1 MTLRLPTPAHRD
13 EPELL
18 DAPDDVPP
26 PLLAHNLRDI
36 RRVNRYLGGTAV
48 VLKHLPALLTDVA
61 HGTSVDVLDIA
72 TGSGDIPR
80 ALVRWG
86 RRRGYDLR
94 VVATDV
100 AADVL
105 AVARRETADEP
116 RIVVEAADARELPY
130 RDGAFAVVVCSL
142 ALHHLSR
149 ADGVRALAEMGR
161 VARRGVIVNDLTR
174 SWFGYA
180 GAHLLGLVTT
190 NRLTRHDAPLSVLR
204 AWTPAELRTM
214 TTEAGIPHVTITSH
228 PWSRVA
234 LVARSAACRV
244 ERPADATADRATRH
258 AALPYR
264 GSWCGAG
271 GGGNGDPAAATGT

>member
-1 MTLRLPTPAHRD
+1 MRRFVQRHLALLASRLPVPAHRD

-18 DAPDDVPP
+18 DALDDVPP

-48 VLKHLPALLTDVA
+48 VFAHLPALLADVPHA
-61 HGTSVDVLDIA
+61 TPITVLDVA

-86 RRRGYDLR
+86 RRHGRDLR

-100 AADVL
+100 AGDVL

-130 RDGAFAVVVCSL
+130 RDAAFDVVICSL

-149 ADGVRALAEMGR
+149 GDAVRSLREMGR

-174 SWFGYA
+174 SWGGYV
-180 GAHLLGLVTT
+180 GAYLLGLLTTT

-204 AWTPAELRTM
+204 AWTPAELRDM
-214 TTEAGIPHVTITSH
+214 ATEAGLEVITITGH
-228 PWSRVA
+228 LWNRVA
-234 LVARSAACRV
+234 LV
-244 ERPADATADRATRH
+244 
-258 AALPYR
+258 
-264 GSWCGAG
+264 GSR
-271 GGGNGDPAAATGT
+271 